1 MKIIIDRFNGKEKYE
16 QSYDIDVRIYKGKL
30 CSLFYFLSKKLNFY
44 RLLSICNLWGLCSAC
59 SYLACDTKMQ
69 DLLKN
74 MIILQVYA
82 FLRLEILE

>member
-1 MKIIIDRFNGKEKYE
+1 MNKVMILMI
-16 QSYDIDVRIYKGKL
+16 RIYKGKL
-30 CSLFYFLSKKLNFY
+30 CSLFYFLSKKLNFTA
-44 RLLSICNLWGLCSAC
+44 SCQSAICGAC
-59 SYLACDTKMQ
+59 AVHVNGHSYLACDTKMQ

>member
-1 MKIIIDRFNGKEKYE
+1 M
-16 QSYDIDVRIYKGKL
+16 
-30 CSLFYFLSKKLNFY
+30 
-44 RLLSICNLWGLCSAC
+44 WGLCSAC
-59 SYLACDTKMQ
+59 FYLACDTKMQ